1 MPDPKWT
8 VEADDYWKEVHT
20 LRLGKFDLVIHKIT
34 DEDFDWMV
42 NYLDDSGDILWHSLI
57 EGVATSLPKAKKE
70 MLDAL
75 VEIAKGFKALAKE
88 LK

>member
-1 MPDPKWT
+1 MSEPKWT
-8 VEADDYWKEVHT
+8 VEEDEYWKEVHT
-20 LRLGKFDLVIHKIT
+20 LRLARFDLVIHKLT

-70 MLDAL
+70 MIDSLA
-75 VEIAKGFKALAKE
+75 EIAKGFKALAKE